1 MAANKLNLL
10 LKLEKDKEEQ
20 LKANFAQAQQHLSIN
35 QQKLAGLN
43 DFRLE
48 YTTQLHGKAQT
59 GLSSGGFNQYHN
71 FINKIEQAIAQQS
84 TTVNTA
90 KQVVEQRRKLWLE
103 QQAKTKAIEK
113 LIEKQQL
120 AHQAKLAKAE
130 QKMLDEFATNQFVR
144 RPSVW

>member
-10 LKLEKDKEEQ
+10 LKLEQDKEEQ

-59 GLSSGGFNQYHN
+59 VVSGYVPLDRDNPMW
-71 FINKIEQAIAQQS
+71 
-84 TTVNTA
+84 
-90 KQVVEQRRKLWLE
+90 RWLPHYRSE
-103 QQAKTKAIEK
+103 HPNDVSI
-113 LIEKQQL
+113 
-120 AHQAKLAKAE
+120 
-130 QKMLDEFATNQFVR
+130 
-144 RPSVW
+144 